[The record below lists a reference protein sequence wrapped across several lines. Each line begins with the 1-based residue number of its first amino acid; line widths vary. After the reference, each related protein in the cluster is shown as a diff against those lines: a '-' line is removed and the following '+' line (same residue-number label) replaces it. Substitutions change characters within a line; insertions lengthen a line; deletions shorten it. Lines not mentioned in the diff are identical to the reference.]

1 MRKLFKIGVED
12 HEKGDVIFSWQP
24 DGNLLA
30 TAGRNCALLQISH
43 LCSHLHCRACLY
55 TVVNISLH

>member
-30 TAGRNCALLQISH
+30 TAGRNCALLPISH
-43 LCSHLHCRACLY
+43 
-55 TVVNISLH
+55 